1 MKLSHLCILLGAIFL
16 LGCEP
21 NQSSKVNLYN
31 FVPTS
36 SIAVAEINNLP
47 KLIQQKDESHIITT
61 FQHLPHFVEAQKT
74 IAQFSAALPAD
85 ELDTFY
91 KNRKFIISLNLSG
104 ADKFDFLIYTA
115 SNPAFERQFSEGLS
129 QKFKASQ
136 QAYAGETIY
145 QFSDTHEHLFL
156 ASVKGLLLISINKNT
171 VEEAIRQ
178 HNSSFSLEQDPDFLK
193 LKNTSNTKDL
203 VNLFINLKE
212 TPPLLKKLLP
222 QANSNIL
229 AQAGSWVELDWQ
241 STPQQLFASGLLLN
255 AGTKYFT
262 SVFKDINT
270 HGQESAAIIPNG
282 FGLWVNYNIGNVEQY
297 YRQYTEYLQNQGQL
311 SAHQDLLAKL
321 PPQSAQKLNGI
332 IDNEMGY
339 FQSGRTGETANS
351 FAYFRYRG
359 SAEELSKTMQYFSDS
374 AYIEGYR
381 GLIIKRLASQNLL
394 PRVYGQLYKEFHFPY
409 YTTVN
414 DYVLL
419 ANNLAAM
426 KVVLN
431 DILANKTLSNSES
444 YQRLL
449 GQLPGSSHISVIASS
464 PEFLSLVA
472 DVTPAAKKELEAHSD
487 SLSLI
492 KWAALQIKATDDEAF
507 TNLVLIHEPPV
518 KEKVIRKWTTNL
530 PAPLVGEPQFL
541 QDHRNGK
548 YVIAVADENHI
559 LYLLD
564 RDGNL
569 LWKYALNE
577 PIIGDIRQIDIYKN
591 NKLQLVFNTA
601 SQLYVLDILGRNV
614 EGFPVKLSAEATAPV
629 GVFNYD
635 QARNYRLVV
644 PAGPQLLNYNVQ
656 GESVKGW
663 NFKKAESNI
672 VSEPQH
678 FSVAG
683 KDIIVALSAK
693 GKLYQLNRR
702 GEERFVVEEKIEEL
716 KTSFYLKEGPSLK
729 ESELLAGSNSGKMY
743 VINPQGKVDAIYL
756 DESKPADHLIY
767 FDDSYIFS
775 HEDEL
780 AVKNEERPFSVSFE
794 ADIAVKPKAMILNN
808 RFYVGAFSKG
818 AEEIRVFNE
827 EGQLLDG
834 FPVFAQGPF
843 DMGSLNRDGKMNLVT
858 YSSDG
863 TLICYLLR

>member
-21 NQSSKVNLYN
+21 NHSSKVNLYN

-36 SIAVAEINNLP
+36 SIALAEINNLP
-47 KLIQQKDESHIITT
+47 KLIEQKDESHIVSTLH
-61 FQHLPHFVEAQKT
+61 HLPQFTEAQNI
-74 IAQFSAALPAD
+74 IAQFSGVIPEE
-85 ELDTFY
+85 ELASFY
-91 KNRKFIISLNLSG
+91 KNRKFLVSLNLSG
-104 ADKFDFLIYTA
+104 ANKFDFLIYTA
-115 SNPAFERQFSEGLS
+115 SSPAFERQFSEGLA
-129 QKFKASQ
+129 QKFNASQ

-145 QFSDTHEHLFL
+145 EFKSENVSLFL
-156 ASVKGLLLISINKNT
+156 ASVQGVLLISINKNT

-178 HNSSFSLEQDPDFLK
+178 HNSSFSLEQDADFLK
-193 LKNTSNTKDL
+193 LQNTSNAKDL

-212 TPPLLKKLLP
+212 TPPLLNKLLP
-222 QANSNIL
+222 QANSSIL

-241 STPQQLFASGLLLN
+241 STPQQLIASGLLLN
-255 AGTKYFT
+255 EASNYFT
-262 SVFKDINT
+262 SVFKGINT
-270 HGQESAAIIPNG
+270 HAQESAKIVPNG

-297 YRQYTEYLQNQGQL
+297 YRQYNEYLQNLGQL
-311 SAHQDLLAKL
+311 SAHHDLLAKL
-321 PPQSAQKLNGI
+321 PPKSAQKLNGI

-351 FAYFRYRG
+351 FAYFKYRV
-359 SAEELSKTMQYFSDS
+359 SPEELNKTMQYFSDS
-374 AYIEGYR
+374 SNVEGYR
-381 GLIIKRLASQNLL
+381 GLIIKRLSSQNLL
-394 PRVYGQLYKEFHFPY
+394 PRVYGQLFKEFHFPY

-431 DILANKTLSNSES
+431 DILASKTLSNSES

-449 GQLPGSSHISVIASS
+449 GQMPGSSHISVIASN

-472 DVTPAAKKELEAHSD
+472 DVAPAAKKELEVYSD

-492 KWAALQIKATDDEAF
+492 KWGALQIKATQNGAF

-530 PAPLVGEPQFL
+530 PAPIMGEPQFL
-541 QDHRNGK
+541 KDHRSGK
-548 YVIAVADENHI
+548 FVIAVCDENNI
-559 LYLLD
+559 LYVLNHE
-564 RDGNL
+564 GTL
-569 LWKYALNE
+569 LWKYALDQR
-577 PIIGDIRQIDIYKN
+577 IIGDIRQIDIYKN

-601 SQLYVLDILGRNV
+601 RKLYVLDILGRNV
-614 EGFPVKLSAEATAPV
+614 EGFPVQLSAEATAPV

-635 QARNYRLVV
+635 RARNYRLVV
-644 PAGPQLLNYNVQ
+644 PAGPNLLNYNVQ
-656 GESVKGW
+656 GETVSGW
-663 NFKKAESNI
+663 NFKKAESDI

-678 FSVAG
+678 FSVDG

-702 GEERFVVEEKIEEL
+702 GEERFVVEQKIEEL
-716 KTSFYLKEGPSLK
+716 KTSFYMKEGPSLK

-767 FDDSYIFS
+767 FNESYIFS

-780 AVKNEERPFSVSFE
+780 VVKNEKHPFSAAFE
-794 ADIAVKPKAMILNN
+794 ADISVKPKAMILNN
-808 RFYVGAFSKG
+808 RFYVGAFAKG
-818 AEEIRVFNE
+818 AEEIRVFNQ

-843 DMGSLNRDGKMNLVT
+843 DMGSLNRDGKMNIVT